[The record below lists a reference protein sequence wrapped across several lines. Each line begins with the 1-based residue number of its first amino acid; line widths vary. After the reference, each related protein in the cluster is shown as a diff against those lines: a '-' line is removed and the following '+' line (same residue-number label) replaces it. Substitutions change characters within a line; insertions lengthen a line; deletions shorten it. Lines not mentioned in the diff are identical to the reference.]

1 MNIYGLDSIATETSI
16 DGFFVKCIANRS
28 GALFFPGTTQ
38 HRDAKREGLSYED
51 DYRGNALAATITP
64 GMIDLR
70 FHSGFTDEV
79 VAEIF
84 STLLHLPEMRWA
96 ASYTVRYQGRELLS

>member
-1 MNIYGLDSIATETSI
+1 MNIYGLESIAQDISRE
-16 DGFFVKCIANRS
+16 GFFVKCIANQT

-51 DYRGNALAATITP
+51 DYLGNALAATITP
-64 GMIDLR
+64 EVIDVR
-70 FHSGFTDEV
+70 FHSEFTDEMV
-79 VAEIF
+79 SEIF
-84 STLLHLPEMRWA
+84 STLRHLPEMQWI